1 MRAEFHLEGL
11 PPTINNYY
19 RHSKRKVYKKA
30 EARAWQEAA
39 ITEINT
45 AWGKRPAYAG
55 AVKLRIIFEVKSR
68 RKWDID
74 NRIKPLQDCLERAR
88 VIAND
93 NQVEILYVERR
104 HGAKTITHMFVEDYQ
119 P

>member
-39 ITEINT
+39 IIAINS
-45 AWGKRPAYAG
+45 AWGKRAAYGG

-74 NRIKPLQDCLERAR
+74 NRIKPLQDCLERAG
-88 VIAND
+88 VIVND
-93 NQVEILYVERR
+93 NQVEILHAERR
-104 HGAKTITHMFVEDYQ
+104 RGANTMTHMFLEDYQ
-119 P
+119 L